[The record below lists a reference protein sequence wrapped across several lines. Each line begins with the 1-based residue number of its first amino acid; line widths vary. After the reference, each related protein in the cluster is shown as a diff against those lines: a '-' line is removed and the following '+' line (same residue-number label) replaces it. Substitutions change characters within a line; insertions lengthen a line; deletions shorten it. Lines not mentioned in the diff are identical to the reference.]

1 MRQPLPTPS
10 KRRRSAR
17 LGFTLLLPLF
27 ISLGLFAG
35 EPATDPVETLY
46 YTGLRYRVGEAPG
59 WGKGLPVLTSIRPY
73 SPAALGGLQAG
84 DILLEVDGVAT
95 SGLSSD
101 EVDELLRSPERQHL
115 LTLLRIGAERL
126 IHLLHPS
133 SKPST
138 ALSERELAYAFGGYS
153 PEDQESTERVLP
165 FTFSSNA
172 TFDWSQAKTF
182 AFAPSSSGDKS
193 LDDALY
199 GRIAQLL
206 EARGLRQQSASPDLV
221 IQSLYT
227 LDRSAGLH
235 FQLQVA
241 RSGAPDDIL
250 WRAES
255 MELAPTASTMES
267 YAREIL
273 PLVLYAFPYI
283 PTAERPSYRK
293 DTRRYLY
300 TGILYDK
307 HDLSRI
313 ADVEDASPAFV
324 AGLRSGDRILRIGG
338 KALTPTSLEALSEK
352 YRDFLSD
359 TYKHRIQ
366 LRDGS
371 GSHAWAQGSYGSI
384 KKALEREKYAAVFS
398 YLFAFRPYVDDAKT
412 TELSFE
418 VERDGQRY
426 TLSIQPLLRDESTLI
441 PQ

>member
-1 MRQPLPTPS
+1 
-10 KRRRSAR
+10 
-17 LGFTLLLPLF
+17 
-27 ISLGLFAG
+27 
-35 EPATDPVETLY
+35 
-46 YTGLRYRVGEAPG
+46 
-59 WGKGLPVLTSIRPY
+59 
-73 SPAALGGLQAG
+73 
-84 DILLEVDGVAT
+84 
-95 SGLSSD
+95 
-101 EVDELLRSPERQHL
+101 
-115 LTLLRIGAERL
+115 
-126 IHLLHPS
+126 
-133 SKPST
+133 
-138 ALSERELAYAFGGYS
+138 
-153 PEDQESTERVLP
+153 
-165 FTFSSNA
+165 
-172 TFDWSQAKTF
+172 
-182 AFAPSSSGDKS
+182 
-193 LDDALY
+193 
-199 GRIAQLL
+199 
-206 EARGLRQQSASPDLV
+206 
-221 IQSLYT
+221 
-227 LDRSAGLH
+227 
-235 FQLQVA
+235 
-241 RSGAPDDIL
+241 
-250 WRAES
+250 

-267 YAREIL
+267 YAREVL

-324 AGLRSGDRILRIGG
+324 AGLRSGDRILRIRG

-371 GSHAWAQGSYGSI
+371 GGHAWAQGSYGSI

-418 VERDGQRY
+418 VERDGERY

>member
-1 MRQPLPTPS
+1 
-10 KRRRSAR
+10 
-17 LGFTLLLPLF
+17 
-27 ISLGLFAG
+27 
-35 EPATDPVETLY
+35 
-46 YTGLRYRVGEAPG
+46 
-59 WGKGLPVLTSIRPY
+59 
-73 SPAALGGLQAG
+73 
-84 DILLEVDGVAT
+84 
-95 SGLSSD
+95 
-101 EVDELLRSPERQHL
+101 
-115 LTLLRIGAERL
+115 L

-153 PEDQESTERVLP
+153 PEDQESTEQVLP

-206 EARGLRQQSASPDLV
+206 ETRGLRQQSSSPDLV

-241 RSGAPDDIL
+241 RPGSPDDIL

-255 MELAPTASTMES
+255 MELAPTASTMDS
-267 YAREIL
+267 YAREVL

-371 GSHAWAQGSYGSI
+371 GGHAWAQGSYGSI

-418 VERDGQRY
+418 VERDGERY